1 MAQQQ
6 QRAKYAADRRLALA
20 KERGRDFIP
29 RKRRKAED
37 AKDEPKAAS
46 DATMTKRRKRM
57 KRRETIQRRGLTEK
71 RQTEKEKRRRTME
84 EEEGSSSS
92 IVKEWRREEVPG
104 KEEILALEKRM
115 EEASD
120 SDKEESDLKTRMER
134 TKMKGT
140 WQ

>member
-29 RKRRKAED
+29 RKRRKAQD

-57 KRRETIQRRGLTEK
+57 KRRETTQRRGLTEK

-84 EEEGSSSS
+84 EEEEEGSSSS
-92 IVKEWRREEVPG
+92 IVKGWRREEVPG
-104 KEEILALEKRM
+104 KEEILALEKI
-115 EEASD
+115 
-120 SDKEESDLKTRMER
+120 K
-134 TKMKGT
+134 
-140 WQ
+140 